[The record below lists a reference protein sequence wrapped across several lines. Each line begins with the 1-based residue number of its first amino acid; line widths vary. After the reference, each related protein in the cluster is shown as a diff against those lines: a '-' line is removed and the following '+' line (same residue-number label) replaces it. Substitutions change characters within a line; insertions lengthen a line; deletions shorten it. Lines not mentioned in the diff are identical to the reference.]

1 MLPWG
6 QNPDLAFYRPNECT
20 VAKSV
25 PPKGLGRLRRTVFPR
40 QLSPLR
46 DVGPSLRVDD
56 AGSQADAGYWCP
68 PLTQQSLVGTYSL
81 FLARAFTLNPGHPKT
96 P

>member
-1 MLPWG
+1 MG
-6 QNPDLAFYRPNECT
+6 QSTDLAFYRPNECT

-25 PPKGLGRLRRTVFPR
+25 PPKGLGLLRRAVCPR
-40 QLSPLR
+40 QLSPLG
-46 DVGPSLRVDD
+46 DVGPSLRVND
-56 AGSQADAGYWCP
+56 AGSQADAGYWCS

-81 FLARAFTLNPGHPKT
+81 FHAGTFTLNPGHPKT